1 MSLNIKRRKK
11 RKPPKPRND
20 QEKSSELETEY
31 ESSDSQ
37 CFVDAS
43 NFVADFPEDIDSTT
57 KLLADNALIEMLD
70 WTFGIRK
77 QKIEGRRLAKCLRV
91 HLRTKWFW
99 VRVQLQS
106 VKENIKLKSHIYL

>member
-1 MSLNIKRRKK
+1 MFEFKYKEKK
-11 RKPPKPRND
+11 KKKTS
-20 QEKSSELETEY
+20 EAKSSELETEY

-70 WTFGIRK
+70 
-77 QKIEGRRLAKCLRV
+77 
-91 HLRTKWFW
+91 
-99 VRVQLQS
+99 
-106 VKENIKLKSHIYL
+106 